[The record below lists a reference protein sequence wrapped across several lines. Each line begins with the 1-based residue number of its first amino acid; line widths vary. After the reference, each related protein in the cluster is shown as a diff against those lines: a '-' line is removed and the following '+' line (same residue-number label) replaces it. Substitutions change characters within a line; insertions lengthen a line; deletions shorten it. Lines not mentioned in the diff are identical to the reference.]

1 MKTFIT
7 TLLITFSSIV
17 TTAQTAPLPA
27 SPIIISQYIETS
39 SGSTPKGIELWN
51 VSGVSI
57 DFSIYPLTV
66 LKGANGNTPSADIT
80 VNTGVIAPEELLVIG
95 TSDIGTYLTNNG
107 LVSVLY
113 QLKAFTFN
121 GDDALIIMIDG
132 DTSDV
137 FGEPGIDPGTSWSAN
152 GVSTKNQNISL
163 VSGVVTGDFNGWSD
177 PSIRFTNTAVGTDL
191 TDFGI
196 APIVVPCTNTGIDIQ
211 TACDTYT
218 WVDGNTYTTSNN
230 TATHILTNIAGCD
243 STVTLDL
250 TINTSNTG
258 TDVQIVCDTYT
269 WIDGNT
275 YTSNNS
281 TATYTLINMFGCD
294 SIVTLDLTINTSTFY
309 TDTQTTCDA
318 YTWMNGVTYTAN
330 NTIAT
335 FTTTNFIGC
344 LYVATLNLTV
354 NNSTSS
360 TDVQAACDTYT
371 WIDGNTYTSNNTTA
385 MHTLINSVGCDSII
399 TLDLTITESVIA
411 IITQIGADLSVTLG
425 DTYLW
430 STTETTQLITPN
442 ANETYWCIVT
452 VNGCVSDTAFFDVNY
467 VGINDAAI
475 VNDLMIYPNPFD
487 NVFNVTFNSKDIQ
500 SVDVRVLNI
509 LGEVIFI
516 ESKTDFI
523 GEYNHQF
530 NLKDYSKGLYFLEI
544 KTQNGRSTNK
554 LILQ

>member
-385 MHTLINSVGCDSII
+385 THTLINSVGCDSII